1 MKERERDR
9 GKKEVE
15 KTIMK
20 VRVTSMINGNDDNE
34 EDQYVLYKNN
44 TLDNVDNSIN
54 NENDIGE

>member
-1 MKERERDR
+1 
-9 GKKEVE
+9 
-15 KTIMK
+15 MK